1 MIGTGNRWSQ
11 GFYPPHSGVNNMGI
25 IYPVRTQSQ
34 RIGNKG
40 SKHHGRGVIV
50 HSESPGK
57 YLSIYIQIEGRDRF
71 VNASHTV
78 MYLFIETSVQRV
90 YNALLQGKENRF
102 IHQDASVA
110 ILIGNVLLRAE
121 QGVHIM
127 AECIESAESKQ
138 KLNDLKGRM
147 LALKEHL

>member
-1 MIGTGNRWSQ
+1 M
-11 GFYPPHSGVNNMGI
+11 
-25 IYPVRTQSQ
+25 
-34 RIGNKG
+34 
-40 SKHHGRGVIV
+40 
-50 HSESPGK
+50 
-57 YLSIYIQIEGRDRF
+57 SIYIQIEGRDRF